1 MTNVQTKSSD
11 LLDGVVVVSL
21 AVNLPGPLTAARL
34 TKLGARVT
42 TILPP
47 SGDPLSQY
55 QPEWFDDL
63 HTGQQVLTLDL
74 KTIEGITKLDS
85 LLSNADLLITSSRP
99 SSMKRLGLNP
109 KSVATKH
116 PRLCQVAIV
125 GEAGAKA
132 ENPGH
137 DLTYQGMNGLVDPPA
152 MPATLIADVAGAE
165 RATQI
170 AIAAL
175 LRRER
180 TGCATHHEVALADVA
195 YDMAEPRRRG
205 LTAPGGGL
213 GGGVGLYGIYETQ
226 TGWIALAAIEP
237 HFAQRTLSEL
247 QVDGTHEAFTTIF
260 ATKTAQQWEEWA
272 GKKDIPLVALSREE
286 SRTKRSAPC

>member
-1 MTNVQTKSSD
+1 MINVQAHSPD
-11 LLDGVVVVSL
+11 LLDGIVVVSL
-21 AVNLPGPLTAARL
+21 AINLPGPLTAARL

-42 TILPP
+42 TVLPP

-55 QPEWFDDL
+55 QPEWFADL
-63 HTGQQVLTLDL
+63 HTGQDVLTLDL
-74 KTIEGITKLDS
+74 KTIEGITELDS
-85 LLSNADLLITSSRP
+85 LLSSADLLITSSRP
-99 SSMKRLGLNP
+99 SALARLGLDP
-109 KSVATKH
+109 QSVVTKH
-116 PRLCQVAIV
+116 PRLCQLAIV
-125 GEAGAKA
+125 GEAGANA

-137 DLTYQGMNGLVDPPA
+137 DLTYQGINGLVNPPE
-152 MPATLIADVAGAE
+152 MPTTLVADMAGCE

-175 LRRER
+175 LHRER

-213 GGGVGLYGIYETQ
+213 GGGVGLYGIYETKK
-226 TGWIALAAIEP
+226 GWIALAAIEP

-260 ATKTAQQWEEWA
+260 ATKTAQQWEHWA
-272 GKKDIPLVALSREE
+272 GKKDIPLVALSR
-286 SRTKRSAPC
+286 